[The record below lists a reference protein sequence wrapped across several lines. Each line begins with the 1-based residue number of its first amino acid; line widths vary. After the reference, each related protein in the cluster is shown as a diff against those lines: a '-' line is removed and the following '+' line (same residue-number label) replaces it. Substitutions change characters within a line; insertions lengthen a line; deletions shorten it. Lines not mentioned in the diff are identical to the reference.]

1 MFCNVCG
8 SNVPDNADYC
18 PNCGADLRAFKPM
31 APAAPEAPVAPEAPA
46 APEAEAPAPDV
57 AAAMSEQI
65 SSEAASPM
73 MMDIPIADAPE
84 EFDPEGGTTVLTAGM
99 TGELNADMNPFQ
111 NQGGF
116 DAVETPAD
124 QAPAADGFAQ
134 DPFQAAQPEPQAP
147 GFDAQPQAPSF
158 DEQPQAPSFDAQPQ
172 APVDAAPAQPEAPA
186 FVDPDSPREHQ
197 LQAPADKVVTP
208 APVTGSS
215 ILSDAS
221 VQPVGA
227 PQDQAAPAAPAPQAQ
242 PAPAPI
248 PQGGAFAQDPYA
260 QQQSYGQPN
269 EYGQP
274 AFGGQPGGYSP
285 APAPAPAPQAG
296 FGLGSIPDLYKPI
309 TPWGYIGYSFLFSLP
324 IAGIILLFIYAF
336 GADKNINV
344 KNYARSVLLMI
355 AILIVI
361 YIIIFI
367 IMMVMGVG
375 LLAAFS
381 D

>member
-124 QAPAADGFAQ
+124 QAPATDGFTQ
-134 DPFQAAQPEPQAP
+134 DPFQAAQPQAP
-147 GFDAQPQAPSF
+147 SFDAQPQAPSF
-158 DEQPQAPSFDAQPQ
+158 DAQPQAPSFDAQPQ